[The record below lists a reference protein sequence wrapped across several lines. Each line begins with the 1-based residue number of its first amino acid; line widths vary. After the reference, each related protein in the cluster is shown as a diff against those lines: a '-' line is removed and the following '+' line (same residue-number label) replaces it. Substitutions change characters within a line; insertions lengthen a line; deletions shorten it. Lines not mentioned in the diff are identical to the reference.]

1 MIDRPHATA
10 AISNS
15 KIAGGESMIYLPVTA
30 PHALVEPVRTLGGI
44 VKQYDTQTDI
54 DTETIAGASGQ
65 TWQND
70 PILLALLYVAELGA
84 DRRILYPGEEF
95 ALAEKTLTVE
105 SSAAVIG
112 ELAAHG
118 ADTENGML
126 VLNFDNSSVRV
137 SAEDEHTI
145 KLSAEAK
152 TPRDAEDA
160 LRYAEKGITES
171 VHPL

>member
-1 MIDRPHATA
+1 MIDRAHATA
-10 AISNS
+10 AIIKS
-15 KIAGGESMIYLPVTA
+15 KIAGGESIIYLPVTA
-30 PHALVEPVRTLGGI
+30 PHALVETVRTLGGI
-44 VKQYDTQTDI
+44 VKQYDAQTEI
-54 DTETIAGASGQ
+54 DSEAVAGASGQ

-70 PILLALLYVAELGA
+70 PILLALLYAAELGA
-84 DRRILYPGEEF
+84 DRRILYAGEEF

-105 SSAAVIG
+105 SAASVIG

-126 VLNFDNSSVRV
+126 MLNFDDSSVRV
-137 SAEDEHTI
+137 TAEDEHTI
-145 KLSAEAK
+145 KLSAEAR

>member
-1 MIDRPHATA
+1 M
-10 AISNS
+10 
-15 KIAGGESMIYLPVTA
+15 
-30 PHALVEPVRTLGGI
+30 
-44 VKQYDTQTDI
+44 
-54 DTETIAGASGQ
+54 
-65 TWQND
+65 
-70 PILLALLYVAELGA
+70 
-84 DRRILYPGEEF
+84 
-95 ALAEKTLTVE
+95 E

-126 VLNFDNSSVRV
+126 VLNFDDSSVRV